1 MERIATYTVNAQ
13 ITSAQLNDLQDVTVG
28 LISGANN
35 NVLSAAGCDGCEW
48 QSSTASLLTA
58 TQIKVDATRDWR
70 DRVLTVLYFAPSGS
84 DTQPGGT
91 NDTDYDYE
99 VTSLRK
105 GYTGRGG
112 LDAGGFDPSNG
123 NPPVVTSTPPGSWAL
138 KVDVDIYL
146 YASTVDGSLWLYNDT
161 AGTLKTPI
169 LSINATAPTGLR
181 P

>member
-13 ITSAQLNDLQDVTVG
+13 ITSTQLNDLQDVTVG

-35 NVLSAAGCDGCEW
+35 NVLSVPGCDGCEW

-105 GYTGRGG
+105 GSV
-112 LDAGGFDPSNG
+112 AIP
-123 NPPVVTSTPPGSWAL
+123 
-138 KVDVDIYL
+138 
-146 YASTVDGSLWLYNDT
+146 
-161 AGTLKTPI
+161 
-169 LSINATAPTGLR
+169 ATAAVLDQLACESDLVLSAMAD
-181 P
+181 

>member
-28 LISGANN
+28 LISGSTN

-48 QSSTASLLTA
+48 QSSAA
-58 TQIKVDATRDWR
+58 TLVGGTLVKVDATRDWR
-70 DRVLTVLYFAPSGS
+70 DRVLTVLFYAPSGA
-84 DTQPGGT
+84 DTQPGGA
-91 NDTDYDYE
+91 NDYKYDYDIP
-99 VTSLRK
+99 SLRK

-112 LDAGGFDPSNG
+112 LDAGSADPTNG
-123 NPPVVTSTPPGSWAL
+123 NPPVPAAGTSWAME
-138 KVDVDIYL
+138 VATDVWL
-146 YASTVDGSLWLYNDT
+146 YASTVDGALYLYNDT

>member
-1 MERIATYTVNAQ
+1 MERITTYTVNAQ
-13 ITSAQLNDLQDVTVG
+13 ITSTQLNDLQDVTVG

-35 NVLSAAGCDGCEW
+35 NVLSTPGCDGCEW

-70 DRVLTVLYFAPSGS
+70 DRVLTVLYYSPSGAN
-84 DTQPGGT
+84 TQPGGG
-91 NDTDYDYE
+91 DDYQYDYDI
-99 VTSLRK
+99 TALRK

-112 LDAGGFDPSNG
+112 LDAGSADPTNG
-123 NPPVVTSTPPGSWAL
+123 NPPVPAAGTSWAME
-138 KVDVDIYL
+138 VAVDIYL

-161 AGTLKTPI
+161 LGTLKTPI
-169 LSINATAPTGLR
+169 LSITATAPTGLR

>member
-48 QSSTASLLTA
+48 QSSSATLAST

-70 DRVLTVLYFAPSGS
+70 DRVLTVLYYSPTGAN
-84 DTQPGGT
+84 TQPGGG
-91 NDTDYDYE
+91 DDYQYDYDI
-99 VTSLRK
+99 TALRK

-112 LDAGGFDPSNG
+112 LDAGSADPTNG
-123 NPPVVTSTPPGSWAL
+123 NPPVPAAGTSWAME
-138 KVDVDIYL
+138 VDVDIYL
-146 YASTVDGSLWLYNDT
+146 YASTVDGSLWLYNDSL
-161 AGTLKTPI
+161 GTLKTPI
-169 LSINATAPTGLR
+169 LSITATAPTGLR

>member
-13 ITSAQLNDLQDVTVG
+13 ITSTQLNDLQDVTVG

-48 QSSTASLLTA
+48 QSTADLAPST
-58 TQIKVDATRDWR
+58 QVKVDATRDWR
-70 DRVLTVLYFAPSGS
+70 DRVLTVLYYAPSGS
-84 DTQPGGT
+84 NTEPGGV
-91 NDTDYDYE
+91 NDTDYDYDI
-99 VTSLRK
+99 TSLRK
-105 GYTGRGG
+105 GYAGRGG
-112 LDAGGFDPSNG
+112 LDAGSADPTNG

-138 KVDVDIYL
+138 KVDVDVYL

-161 AGTLKTPI
+161 AGTIKIPI
-169 LSINATAPTGLR
+169 LSITATAPTGLR